1 MKSRKKR
8 KTPSPA
14 LQNRLNEL
22 ENMAA
27 EKGIQIHY
35 DLLEAAGLKLRGG
48 ICSVRGEY
56 HIFVDRRKST
66 SDVIEFLQDHLM
78 RPLPE
83 QVVSIDSPVETAGP
97 REPSDP

>member
-8 KTPSPA
+8 KAPSPA

-78 RPLPE
+78 RPVPE
-83 QVVSIDSPVETAGP
+83 QVVQIDSPVETAGP